1 MAPLPSLKAPN
12 DALFRRRLGTGDA
25 SRANP
30 DLVLLVT
37 LLLGMLIL
45 ALLALLALSGRADE
59 RCPFERERYHDR
71 QDAGRER
78 RPSTMW
84 TWSIV
89 SSCVF
94 GLDGASV
101 ICSEIA
107 GTNLE
112 LSTAR
117 KLSQLHEF
125 CS

>member
-45 ALLALLALSGRADE
+45 ALLALLARADE
-59 RCPFERERYHDR
+59 RC
-71 QDAGRER
+71 
-78 RPSTMW
+78 
-84 TWSIV
+84 
-89 SSCVF
+89 
-94 GLDGASV
+94 
-101 ICSEIA
+101 
-107 GTNLE
+107 
-112 LSTAR
+112 AR
-117 KLSQLHEF
+117 ILSQLREF